1 MLYRRIWRP
10 CIARFIRFLCAE
22 SCCCCLKVTYRLQH
36 GTLTNTTPLTR
47 PLVCILRSAG
57 IIVCRSSFVANS
69 TKKHKRFGETF
80 TLEYARLYSSLLP
93 RKCGHVCT
101 RLVCEPVNDG
111 VYRLQTLPDL
121 GALSS
126 YTIFGLSKF

>member
-1 MLYRRIWRP
+1 MLCRRIWRP

-22 SCCCCLKVTYRLQH
+22 SCCCCLKSHRLQH

-47 PLVCILRSAG
+47 VLVCIQRSAD
-57 IIVCRSSFVANS
+57 IILCRSSFVANS

-80 TLEYARLYSSLLP
+80 TLEYAWLYSSVLP
-93 RKCGHVCT
+93 RKCGHVCR
-101 RLVCEPVNDG
+101 RLVCELVNDG

-121 GALSS
+121 GALPS